1 MLRIAIPLVGA
12 FACLIAA
19 AQLNVPI
26 AGFLLF
32 VVAMGLVLD
41 AGTLLFARFTGTGGM
56 RDHKQ

>member
-1 MLRIAIPLVGA
+1 MLRIALPLVAA
-12 FACLIAA
+12 FACLIVAA
-19 AQLNVPI
+19 RLNVPI

-56 RDHKQ
+56 HDHKQ